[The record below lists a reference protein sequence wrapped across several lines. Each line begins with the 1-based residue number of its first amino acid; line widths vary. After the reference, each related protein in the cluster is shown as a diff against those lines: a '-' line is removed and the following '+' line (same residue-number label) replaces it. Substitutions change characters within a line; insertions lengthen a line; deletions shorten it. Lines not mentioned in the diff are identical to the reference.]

1 MGFVWFCDNY
11 ILDFCV
17 FEYNWIIGQSHT
29 QLTVDT
35 NSCLFTLEFECILH
49 RIGKKRM
56 NLTAHF
62 SQIWTSTPKFYVQI
76 LCLKLMYD
84 SCWMVMSHEFSKV
97 NIAERAGHCTALLM
111 DETSAELHSLSLL
124 LHCRRHLH
132 LQTALTAACR
142 WRAACCGGDA
152 LFQCSTR
159 QNTITLLSLLHGCT
173 SETGIIYALSLS
185 HATPCNLLVNTDDFI
200 RYLLE
205 FT

>member
-76 LCLKLMYD
+76 LCLKLMCDFYCEAQARVRQGRARKGKGGQ
-84 SCWMVMSHEFSKV
+84 SRRKASKLKPLPRAYIKVGCHPPPLPPPTHKFNFTQLMVRQWLGEVGGGKRRCV
-97 NIAERAGHCTALLM
+97 G
-111 DETSAELHSLSLL
+111 SLWATLGSL
-124 LHCRRHLH
+124 
-132 LQTALTAACR
+132 
-142 WRAACCGGDA
+142 
-152 LFQCSTR
+152 
-159 QNTITLLSLLHGCT
+159 
-173 SETGIIYALSLS
+173 
-185 HATPCNLLVNTDDFI
+185 
-200 RYLLE
+200 
-205 FT
+205 

>member
-35 NSCLFTLEFECILH
+35 NSCLFTLEFWCILH

-84 SCWMVMSHEFSKV
+84 SYWMVMSHEYSKV

-111 DETSAELHSLSLL
+111 DETSAELHSLSSL

-132 LQTALTAACR
+132 LQTALTAALQHADGVLR
-142 WRAACCGGDA
+142 WRGIVPVFHTSKHDH
-152 LFQCSTR
+152 FII
-159 QNTITLLSLLHGCT
+159 ITARLHFRDRNYLCT
-173 SETGIIYALSLS
+173 LTLTCYA
-185 HATPCNLLVNTDDFI
+185 
-200 RYLLE
+200 
-205 FT
+205 